1 MKNLVILITLN
12 IIFLTTASSQS
23 CLPNGISFATQSEID
38 NFQTNYPNCTE
49 IEGSVSIGGDDISN
63 LNGLNV
69 LTSIGGGLFIVDT
82 ELLSSLTGLDNLM
95 IIGGRLAI
103 FSNESL
109 NSLSAL
115 SNLTSMGGDLD
126 IEFNDSLTSLSGLNN
141 IDEESIIDLQI
152 THNSSLSNCEAQS
165 ICEYLSSPNGSIRIA
180 YNAPGCNNPPEIANG
195 CGITLP
201 CLPYGEYIF
210 YTQTQIGSFQTNYP
224 NCTELEGY
232 NVRIRGNISNL
243 NGLSIVNTI
252 NGSLCIEYNHNL
264 TNLSGLDSLTYIEG
278 SLLVWE
284 NHSLTDLTGLFGL
297 DSVGAAIWI
306 KDNYALKNL
315 SGLDSMTS
323 IGGNLTIQ
331 GNSFLI
337 DLYGINSIDYAS
349 ISNLIIVDN
358 LLLSTCEAQ
367 SICNYLANP
376 NGGIT
381 ISNNATGCNNQAEVE
396 EACTV
401 FTPEIL
407 LNSEFLIFPNPVKN
421 KLFILNKNGIV
432 VNEVTIYNQ
441 LGQKVIHVNQQ
452 TEKINVSMLRQGM
465 YIIELGSNNLKIRY
479 KLIIK

>member
-1 MKNLVILITLN
+1 MKNLVFLITIN

-23 CLPNGISFATQSEID
+23 CLPDGIIFNTQTQID

-49 IEGSVSIGGDDISN
+49 IEGGVIISGDDIIS

-69 LTSIGGGLFIVDT
+69 LTSIGGYLEITDNESLT
-82 ELLSSLTGLDNLM
+82 NLTGLDNLM
-95 IIGGRLAI
+95 IIGGQLSI
-103 FSNESL
+103 IGNESL

-115 SNLTSMGGDLD
+115 SNLTSMGGDIG
-126 IEFNDSLTSLSGLNN
+126 IEFNDALTSLSGLNN
-141 IDEESIIDLQI
+141 IDAESIIKLQI
-152 THNSSLSNCEAQS
+152 THNNSLSNCEAQS
-165 ICEYLSSPNGSIRIA
+165 ICEYLSSPNGYIRIA

-210 YTQTQIGSFQTNYP
+210 YTQTQIDSFQTNYP
-224 NCTELEGY
+224 NCTELVGY
-232 NVRIRGNISNL
+232 VRIRGNISNL

-252 NGSLCIEYNHNL
+252 NGNLCIEYNHNL

-284 NHSLTDLTGLFGL
+284 NQSLTDLTGLFGL
-297 DSVGAAIWI
+297 DSVGGAIWI
-306 KDNYALKNL
+306 KDNYALTNL
-315 SGLDSMTS
+315 SGLDSMNS

-331 GNSFLI
+331 GNFYLI
-337 DLYGINSIDYAS
+337 ELIGLNNIDYAS

-358 LLLSTCEAQ
+358 LSLSTCEAQ

-401 FTPEIL
+401 FIPKIL

-421 KLFILNKNGIV
+421 ELFILNRNGIV

-441 LGQKVIHVNQQ
+441 LGQKVINENQQ
-452 TEKINVSMLRQGM
+452 TEKINVSMLGQGM
-465 YIIELGSNNLKIRY
+465 YVIELGSDNLKIRD
-479 KLIIK
+479 KLIIKQ

>member
-1 MKNLVILITLN
+1 LKNLLLVIVIILI
-12 IIFLTTASSQS
+12 IQTTASSQS
-23 CLPNGISFATQSEID
+23 CLPEGIIFTSQAEID
-38 NFQTNYPNCTE
+38 NFQANYPNCTE
-49 IEGSVSIGGDDISN
+49 IEGTVEISGNDISN

-69 LTSIGGGLFIVDT
+69 LTSIGATLVIT
-82 ELLSSLTGLDNLM
+82 NNESLTNLTGLDNLM
-95 IIGGRLAI
+95 IIGGYLRI
-103 FSNESL
+103 FGNESL

-115 SNLTSMGGDLD
+115 SNLTSMGGSLV
-126 IEFNDSLTSLSGLNN
+126 IEFNDALTSLSGLNN
-141 IDEESIIDLQI
+141 IDAESIINLQI

-165 ICEYLSSPNGSIRIA
+165 ICEYLSSPNGYVRIA
-180 YNAPGCNNPPEIANG
+180 YNASGCNNPPEIANG

-210 YTQTQIGSFQTNYP
+210 YTQTQIDSFQTNYP
-224 NCTELEGY
+224 NCIELAGY
-232 NVRIRGNISNL
+232 VRIRGNISNL

-252 NGSLCIEYNHNL
+252 NGNLCIEYNHNL
-264 TNLSGLDSLTYIEG
+264 TNLSGLNSLTYIEE
-278 SLLVWE
+278 SLFVWE
-284 NHSLTDLTGLFGL
+284 NHSMTDLTGIFGL
-297 DSVGAAIWI
+297 DSVGGAIWI
-306 KDNYALKNL
+306 KDNYALTNL

-337 DLYGINSIDYAS
+337 DLYGINSVDYAS

-358 LLLSTCEAQ
+358 LLLSSCEAI

-407 LNSEFLIFPNPVKN
+407 LNSEFLIFPNPVK
-421 KLFILNKNGIV
+421 KELFILNKNGIV
-432 VNEVTIYNQ
+432 INEVNIYNQ
-441 LGQKVIHVNQQ
+441 LGQKVIHENQQ
-452 TEKINVSMLRQGM
+452 TEMINVSMLEQGM
-465 YIIELGSNNLKIRY
+465 YIIELVSDNLKIRD
-479 KLIIK
+479 KLIIKQ